1 MFEQLVAKLNEL
13 GSHHQMA
20 FTIVVTLSV
29 ICMSWAIERIFD
41 HYIFTSKPL
50 HGYLTV
56 IIVALFL
63 LWLTQHVIL
72 HVA

>member
-1 MFEQLVAKLNEL
+1 MFSQLAAKLSEL
-13 GSHHQMA
+13 GHHHQMA
-20 FTIVVTLSV
+20 FTVIVTLSV

-41 HYIFTSKPL
+41 HYIFTNKPL
-50 HGYLTV
+50 LGYLTV
-56 IIVALFL
+56 IVIALFL

>member
-20 FTIVVTLSV
+20 FTIIVTLSV

-50 HGYLTV
+50 QGYITV

-72 HVA
+72 HIV